1 MTDIEFSTDKS
12 RLDLDVIIGYLTEE
26 SYWAKGR
33 SPRII
38 KKSIENSFCV
48 GVYQDGRQIGFARV
62 VSDFATVYYLADI
75 FIIPELQN
83 KGVGHLLM
91 KHLDSIDELRG
102 LRGILTTQT
111 AHSFYSKFGYS
122 RENDVVQRRIMV
134 R

>member
-1 MTDIEFSTDKS
+1 MNNIEFSDDKS
-12 RLDLDVIIGYLTEE
+12 RLNLDLIIGYLHNE

-33 SPRII
+33 PVEKIE
-38 KKSIENSFCV
+38 KSIENSLCI
-48 GVYQDGRQIGFARV
+48 GAYRDGRQIGFARV
-62 VSDFATVYYLADI
+62 VTDFATVYYLADI

-83 KGVGHLLM
+83 KGIGHLLM

-111 AHSFYSKFGYS
+111 AHSFYGKFGYS
-122 RENDVVQRRIMV
+122 RENDIVQHRIMV